1 MMPHDPY
8 RIDGPALVS
17 FSGGRTSGYMLRHIL
32 DAHHGHLPADV
43 HVVFFNTGREFE
55 QTLRF
60 VHDCSARWQVAITW
74 LEYDPAEPFDTGV
87 VGYNSAARD
96 GEPFAKVVRV
106 RGILPNPTMRLCT
119 HYLKIKRGIA
129 FMRDLMGY
137 EEWTNVVGLRHD
149 EPRRVARQKALN
161 DTGKER
167 FETVLPL
174 DQARVT
180 RRDVSAFWKRQ
191 PFDLGLPDNDG
202 KTPLGNCDLCFM
214 KGAATIQGIMRL
226 FPERASWWIGM
237 ERAAPASGTLRK
249 PEMALFR
256 ADRPSYRE
264 MFDFVRRQRDFEGG
278 AADDCLPCDCHD

>member
-1 MMPHDPY
+1 MMLHDPY

-32 DAHHGHLPADV
+32 NAHDGRLPDDV

-60 VHDCSARWQVAITW
+60 VHDCSVRWSVPITW

-87 VGYNSAARD
+87 VGYNSASRD

-106 RGILPNPTMRLCT
+106 RDILPNPTMRLCT

-129 FMRDLMGY
+129 FMRDMMGY
-137 EEWTNVVGLRHD
+137 DEWTNVVGLRAD
-149 EPRRVARQKALN
+149 EPRRVARQRALN
-161 DTGKER
+161 DAGKER
-167 FETVLPL
+167 FETV
-174 DQARVT
+174 QARVT
-180 RRDVSAFWKRQ
+180 RRDVSAFWRRQ
-191 PFDLGLPDNDG
+191 LFDLGLPDNDG

-214 KGAATIQGIMRL
+214 KGAATLQGIMRL
-226 FPERASWWIGM
+226 FPERARWWIGM

-264 MFDFVRRQRDFEGG
+264 MFDFVRRQRDFEGSPS
-278 AADDCLPCDCHD
+278 DDCLPCDCHD

>member
-1 MMPHDPY
+1 MARNPY
-8 RIDGPALVS
+8 RIDGPTLVS

-32 DAHHGHLPADV
+32 DAHGGRMPDDV

-60 VHDCSARWQVAITW
+60 VHECGSRWNVPITW
-74 LEYDPAEPFDTGV
+74 LEFDPAETFDTAI
-87 VGYNSAARD
+87 VGYNSASRN
-96 GEPFAKVVRV
+96 GEPFAKVIRV
-106 RGILPNPTMRLCT
+106 RGFLPNPTMRLCT
-119 HYLKIKRGIA
+119 HYLKVKRGIA
-129 FMRDLMGY
+129 FMRDIRGY
-137 EEWTNVVGLRHD
+137 GEWVNVVGLRHD
-149 EPRRVARQKALN
+149 EPRRVARQKAMN
-161 DTGKER
+161 EAGKER

-174 DQARVT
+174 NETKVS

-191 PFDLGLPDNDG
+191 PFDLGLPDNEG

-226 FPERASWWIGM
+226 FPERVGWWMEM
-237 ERAAPASGTLRK
+237 ERAAPALGTLKK

-264 MFDFVRRQRDFEGG
+264 MFNFVRRQRDIEGG
-278 AADDCLPCDCHD
+278 IADDCLPCDCHD

>member
-1 MMPHDPY
+1 MMTGSPY

-17 FSGGRTSGYMLRHIL
+17 FSGGRTSGYMLRQIM
-32 DAHHGHLPADV
+32 DAHEGRLPADV

-60 VHDCSARWQVAITW
+60 VHECSVRWQVPITW
-74 LEYDPAEPFDTGV
+74 LEYDPAEPLDTGV

-96 GEPFAKVVRV
+96 GEPFAKVIQA
-106 RGILPNPTMRLCT
+106 RGFLPNPTMRLCT
-119 HYLKIKRGIA
+119 HYLKVKRGIA
-129 FMRDLMGY
+129 YMRDMLGY
-137 EEWTNVVGLRHD
+137 QEWINVVGLRHD
-149 EPRRVARQKALN
+149 EPRRVARQKAMN
-161 DTGKER
+161 EAGKER

-174 DQARVT
+174 NEARVT
-180 RRDVSAFWKRQ
+180 RRDVSAFWKHQ
-191 PFDLGLPDNDG
+191 PFDLGLPDNNG

-226 FPERASWWIGM
+226 FPERAKWWIGM
-237 ERAAPASGTLRK
+237 ERDAPAMGTLTK

-264 MFDFVRRQRDFEGG
+264 MFRFVRRQRDFEGG
-278 AADDCLPCDCHD
+278 PSDDCLPCDCTD

>member
-1 MMPHDPY
+1 MARSPY

-32 DAHHGHLPADV
+32 DAHGGRIPDDV

-60 VHDCSARWQVAITW
+60 VHECGSRWNVPITW
-74 LEYDPAEPFDTGV
+74 LEFDSAEPFDTAI
-87 VGYNSAARD
+87 VGYNSASRN
-96 GEPFAKVVRV
+96 GEPFAKVIRA
-106 RGILPNPTMRLCT
+106 RGFLPNPTMRLCT
-119 HYLKIKRGIA
+119 HYLKVKRGIA
-129 FMRDLMGY
+129 FMRDIRSYG
-137 EEWTNVVGLRHD
+137 EWVNVVGLRHD
-149 EPRRVARQKALN
+149 EPRRVARQKAMN
-161 DTGKER
+161 EAGKER

-174 DQARVT
+174 DEAKVS

-226 FPERASWWIGM
+226 FPERVGWWMEM
-237 ERAAPASGTLRK
+237 ERAAPALGTLKK

-264 MFDFVRRQRDFEGG
+264 MFNFIRRQRDFEGG
-278 AADDCLPCDCHD
+278 IADDCLPCDCHD